1 MNKLAQATSA
11 YLRTA
16 KDQPVHWHS
25 WGTEPFE
32 RAKAEDKPIL
42 LDIGAVW
49 CHWCHVMDHESY
61 EDPALAE
68 VLNRDWICIKVDRDE
83 RPDVDA
89 RYQRAVQAVSG
100 QGGWPLTA
108 FLTPEGEV
116 FYGGTYFPPDGRHG
130 RPGFANV
137 LGELSDRFR
146 NDRDALLRQ
155 ASEITARLK
164 PNEPLD
170 LPGTVAQRILDEAA
184 DAMAHAFDFRYG
196 GFGTLPKFPH
206 PAACDF
212 LLAHWFDSGHGWARE
227 IVERTLAA
235 MANGGIRDHLGGG
248 FHRYSVD
255 ARWAV
260 PHFEKMS
267 YDNSELLKAYGHAY
281 MALPDDTETA
291 RPELLRQVMEGTV
304 RWIMSTM
311 SDPAG
316 GYYASQD
323 ADVTAD
329 DDGDYFTW
337 TVDETKAVVTSEE
350 FDAIS
355 RYYDID
361 EVGEMHHN
369 PEKNV
374 LRRTQTIP
382 AIAKLVDKSED
393 EVGRLIASAQLKMLE
408 ARDLRPTP
416 YIDTTLYTGWNAM
429 MASAMMTAGAALERP
444 DLDAHAIA
452 TLDLLFSRV
461 VPDIER
467 GAAHAVGS
475 DVRGILDDQVQLANA
490 SIDAYEITG
499 DSMWLDRAET
509 LMAHVMTDYASDV
522 GGLRD
527 ARITSEEPAFL
538 RQEIRP
544 VQDSPTP
551 SPIGVAAIAMSRL
564 AALTGRQEWL
574 AYRDSII
581 EPFADK
587 LTQLA
592 VFGATMLQAADWAL
606 NPTCH
611 VVIVGGADAAE
622 LLAAARRTYRPRKVV
637 TQLGTDTDPSH
648 LPDALRGMLDGASPR
663 AYVCC
668 GNACAPPAGTPE
680 ELADTIRTFQAP

>member
-170 LPGTVAQRILDEAA
+170 LPGTLAQRILDEAA

-260 PHFEKMS
+260 PHF
-267 YDNSELLKAYGHAY
+267 
-281 MALPDDTETA
+281 
-291 RPELLRQVMEGTV
+291 
-304 RWIMSTM
+304 
-311 SDPAG
+311 
-316 GYYASQD
+316 
-323 ADVTAD
+323 
-329 DDGDYFTW
+329 
-337 TVDETKAVVTSEE
+337 
-350 FDAIS
+350 
-355 RYYDID
+355 
-361 EVGEMHHN
+361 
-369 PEKNV
+369 
-374 LRRTQTIP
+374 
-382 AIAKLVDKSED
+382 
-393 EVGRLIASAQLKMLE
+393 
-408 ARDLRPTP
+408 
-416 YIDTTLYTGWNAM
+416 
-429 MASAMMTAGAALERP
+429 
-444 DLDAHAIA
+444 
-452 TLDLLFSRV
+452 
-461 VPDIER
+461 
-467 GAAHAVGS
+467 
-475 DVRGILDDQVQLANA
+475 
-490 SIDAYEITG
+490 
-499 DSMWLDRAET
+499 
-509 LMAHVMTDYASDV
+509 
-522 GGLRD
+522 
-527 ARITSEEPAFL
+527 
-538 RQEIRP
+538 
-544 VQDSPTP
+544 
-551 SPIGVAAIAMSRL
+551 
-564 AALTGRQEWL
+564 
-574 AYRDSII
+574 
-581 EPFADK
+581 
-587 LTQLA
+587 
-592 VFGATMLQAADWAL
+592 
-606 NPTCH
+606 
-611 VVIVGGADAAE
+611 
-622 LLAAARRTYRPRKVV
+622 
-637 TQLGTDTDPSH
+637 
-648 LPDALRGMLDGASPR
+648 
-663 AYVCC
+663 
-668 GNACAPPAGTPE
+668 
-680 ELADTIRTFQAP
+680 